1 MKNCVNC
8 GYELENTAK
17 SCSKCRKTQPN
28 EIIEDSKIETQRK
41 KKYTSIIL
49 IIVIISV
56 VSLSALALYE
66 LFSKP
71 NYDFSE
77 YDSMLEQESEVQ
89 KEFEEWKTEKEAVDK
104 YINGYTLD

>member
-1 MKNCVNC
+1 MKNCIGC
-8 GYELENTAK
+8 GYKLEDTAK
-17 SCSKCRKTQPN
+17 FCSECGRTQPN
-28 EIIEDSKIETQRK
+28 EIIEDSIEMQKK
-41 KKYTSIIL
+41 KKYTSVIL
-49 IIVIISV
+49 IIVIIVV

-77 YDSMLEQESEVQ
+77 YDSMLEKVNEE
-89 KEFEEWKTEKEAVDK
+89 KEEFEEWKKEKESVNE

>member
-1 MKNCVNC
+1 MKNCINC
-8 GYELENTAK
+8 GYGLEDPTK
-17 SCSKCRKTQPN
+17 FCSKCGETQPN
-28 EIIEDSKIETQRK
+28 EIIEDSTIKIQRK

-49 IIVIISV
+49 IIVIITV
-56 VSLSALALYE
+56 VSLSAFALYK

-71 NYDFSE
+71 NYDFSK
-77 YDSMLEQESEVQ
+77 YDSMLEKESEVQ